1 MVELSWTALRVREVL
16 KWRLVVVGALGWIGR
31 LVGMRAE
38 RSGGGWIGAR
48 TYGSEDLEVFEDCCV
63 AVGSVL
69 RR

>member
-1 MVELSWTALRVREVL
+1 MDGFEGAGGVEVAACCCCCGGT
-16 KWRLVVVGALGWIGR
+16 GMDR
-31 LVGMRAE
+31 LVGVRAE